1 MKYKASSTDIQYIN
15 FTQSTAQELMKIL
28 NLTAPAK
35 GGFLVYA
42 EYEDYGTFSAVFL
55 IRNRKG
61 SRLIKSDNV
70 YTISEQI
77 HVDVDNLAM
86 ACRINN
92 ERIDEGEENYLS
104 FINKKS
110 EDSKFFL
117 IWICANEIIRDKDD
131 TKALISL
138 LRKVT
143 PPKVNG
149 VDMSHADLCDS
160 IYDHIKNSPKKEVSL
175 EEIGLTFWEDTAYLL
190 QESNNNE
197 IVISSTFKPDN
208 TELKKLVN
216 LKATADSISISFPQ
230 ELLNKKI
237 IVENDTIVIQSQNL
251 ADKIN
256 SEKIY

>member
-1 MKYKASSTDIQYIN
+1 
-15 FTQSTAQELMKIL
+15 
-28 NLTAPAK
+28 
-35 GGFLVYA
+35 
-42 EYEDYGTFSAVFL
+42 
-55 IRNRKG
+55 
-61 SRLIKSDNV
+61 
-70 YTISEQI
+70 
-77 HVDVDNLAM
+77 
-86 ACRINN
+86 
-92 ERIDEGEENYLS
+92 
-104 FINKKS
+104 
-110 EDSKFFL
+110 
-117 IWICANEIIRDKDD
+117 
-131 TKALISL
+131 
-138 LRKVT
+138 
-143 PPKVNG
+143 
-149 VDMSHADLCDS
+149 MSHADLCDS